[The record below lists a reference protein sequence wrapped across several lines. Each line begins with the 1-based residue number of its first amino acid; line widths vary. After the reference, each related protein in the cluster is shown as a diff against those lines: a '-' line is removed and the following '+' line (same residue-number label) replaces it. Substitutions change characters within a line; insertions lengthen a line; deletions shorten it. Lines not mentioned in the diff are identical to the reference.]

1 MSHDTDTGHTAGM
14 SIETTDD
21 GDVRTVL
28 TATVPDWAVTAAA
41 VRVANADEPLGDT
54 HIRELI
60 DEQLNIAVVYD
71 TTDGQHGVD
80 AVREL
85 AATLET
91 EDSS

>member
-1 MSHDTDTGHTAGM
+1 MSDSDHTGHTAGM

-28 TATVPDWAVTAAA
+28 TATVPDWAVTEAA
-41 VRVANADEPLGDT
+41 VRVANADEPLDEW

-60 DEQLNIAVVYD
+60 DGQLNPTIVYE
-71 TTDGQHGVD
+71 TTDGERDAD

-85 AATLET
+85 AETL
-91 EDSS
+91 DPNGD